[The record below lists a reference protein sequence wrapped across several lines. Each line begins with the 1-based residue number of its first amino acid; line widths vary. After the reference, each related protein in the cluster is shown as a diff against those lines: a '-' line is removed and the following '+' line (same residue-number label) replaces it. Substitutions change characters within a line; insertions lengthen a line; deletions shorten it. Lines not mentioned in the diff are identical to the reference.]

1 MMGGAMM
8 KKKKAAKKAAPKKA
22 APKSAKKAAH
32 RHSGGSFVGEL
43 SQLAIPLGLIAAKE
57 GVAAYYGKSKKSSSK
72 SSVSGSKK
80 KASKSSATRRRAIFG
95 GDATQEGSMA
105 LPMPSASA
113 NSMSL
118 APLTLAAPV
127 QSAMMPANSMSMSMP
142 TGATNAPPMSGG
154 AAAAERHAL
163 VAREFRRMAA
173 EISEFLNGKAR
184 GARGAKMSPK
194 ARPPKKAAAPK
205 KKAAAKK

>member
-8 KKKKAAKKAAPKKA
+8 KKKKVGAKKAAPKKA

-57 GVAAYYGKSKKSSSK
+57 GVAAYYGKKSSKSSK

-80 KASKSSATRRRAIFG
+80 KSSATRRRAIFG

-105 LPMPSASA
+105 LPMPAASA

-127 QSAMMPANSMSMSMP
+127 QSAMMPANSMMMSPAMP
-142 TGATNAPPMSGG
+142 TSATNAPPMSGG

-173 EISEFLNGKAR
+173 EISEFLNGKAK
-184 GARGAKMSPK
+184 GARMAPK
-194 ARPPKKAAAPK
+194 ARPKKAAAPK
-205 KKAAAKK
+205 KKAAKK